1 MESQMIDDVLEHGIE
16 FGKGLKKKNIN
27 ITSTG
32 QRLNHLQHNGNYEK
46 FVEMYFKMAME
57 IGVPVN
63 KKLISGD
70 KKMIQSFLIGLSQEF

>member
-1 MESQMIDDVLEHGIE
+1 MESQMIDDALEHGIE

-32 QRLNHLQHNGNYEK
+32 QRLNHFQQNENHEK
-46 FVEMYFKMAME
+46 FVEMYFKLAME

-63 KKLISGD
+63 KKIVTGD